1 MIRTV
6 IVDDHVVVRD
16 GLRLELQAASDVAVV
31 GEAATAT
38 AGRKQILLLSPD
50 VAIVD
55 LRLPDGSGVEVVR
68 AVRSADPRIAC
79 LIFTSFPE
87 RESYLLSSVAGAAG
101 FLAKDASRQQILT
114 AVRTAAAGGS
124 LMDHELLQRMQR
136 QVSVAPID
144 GYPFSELSGQE
155 RRILDLVS
163 QGLTNREIG
172 AHLGLAE
179 KTVRNYVSD
188 VLGKIGVKN
197 RTQAATY
204 LTRIMSKRVG

>member
-16 GLRLELQAASDVAVV
+16 GLRLELQAARDVTVA
-31 GEAATAT
+31 GEAATA
-38 AGRKQILLLSPD
+38 AMGRKQILALRPD

-55 LRLPDGSGVEVVR
+55 LRLPDGSGVDVVR

-87 RESYLLSSVAGAAG
+87 REWYLRAAVAGASG
-101 FLAKDASRQQILT
+101 FLAKYASRQQILT
-114 AVRTAAAGGS
+114 AVRTASAGGS
-124 LMDHELLQRMQR
+124 LMDLELLERTKR
-136 QVSVAPID
+136 QMSGAPID

-172 AHLGLAE
+172 SELGLAE

-197 RTQAATY
+197 RTQAAAY
-204 LTRIMSKRVG
+204 LTRVMSQRAG